1 MNNSNNSYDEGLTL
15 AEVLVATSIILVF
28 LLALLEVHTLYLKT
42 ALSNGETI
50 KATGLAEE
58 SLEVMRF
65 LRDSSWSANIAP
77 LSLDVDYGLVFESGV
92 WQVTANNIL
101 VDDTFERTIVLSA
114 VYRDSSGD
122 IVSSGGTLDPDTLLL
137 ISNVSWPN
145 RGATTTKSISTYLTN
160 LSDI

>member
-1 MNNSNNSYDEGLTL
+1 MNNSSKNSDKGLTL
-15 AEVLVATSIILVF
+15 VEVLIATSIILAF
-28 LLALLEVHTLYLKT
+28 LLALFGVHNLYLRT
-42 ALSNGETI
+42 ALSNGEVI
-50 KATGLAEE
+50 KAMGLAEE

-77 LSLDVDYGLVFESGV
+77 LSLDVDYGLAFEAGV
-92 WQVTANNIL
+92 WQVTTNNIL
-101 VDDTFERTIVLSA
+101 IDGTFERAVVLSA

-137 ISNVSWPN
+137 VSNVSWSN

-160 LSDI
+160 LSDV